1 MVVQLRNGK
10 KNLIRMI
17 KLVSAHTLFISVDL
31 ELKDFMEKNS
41 LLIEDTVK
49 LPKRDYSRLVKI
61 VFDLSSEGY
70 RNTVFI
76 KPYLSWNT
84 CFFGGENNYFNRR
97 MVEIFEQ
104 KISKLPNYI
113 DMQFESYPDLI
124 FDVEND
130 LMDGELREALIKI
143 KI

>member
-1 MVVQLRNGK
+1 
-10 KNLIRMI
+10 MI
-17 KLVSAHTLFISVDL
+17 KLESANNLFVSVEM

-49 LPKRDYSRLVKI
+49 LPKRDYGRLVKI
-61 VFDLSSEGY
+61 VFDLTSEGY

-76 KPYLSWNT
+76 KPCLSWNT
-84 CFFGGENNYFNRR
+84 DFFGGENNYFNRR

-113 DMQFESYPDLI
+113 DAQFEDYPNNI
-124 FDVEND
+124 FDIEND
-130 LMDGELREALIKI
+130 LMDGELREELLKLNL
-143 KI
+143 